1 MTSGDPEPRSGFN
14 ATLINLDIQKVQKIF
29 KTMKYTTLVII
40 LTLLSTA
47 CANMDRRVH
56 PASATS
62 IRGLADTVGF
72 AHLDWQMDSV
82 MHRINRTFPSELL
95 TAGVQPETAWR
106 VAICPHDDY
115 TYTSWHYPSLLKNLK
130 AKTIIIFGVAHKA
143 RQFNIADRIVFDT
156 FTHWQGPFKKIKVS
170 AFREEIM
177 AALPNNLFL
186 VSDSLQRIEH
196 SVEGM
201 LPFVQY
207 FNRDV
212 EIISILVPFMS
223 ADRMTQIAAPLAS
236 SIHRMMAR
244 NRLGWGKDVSL
255 LITTDAVHYGDL
267 EWGGKNMAPF
277 GVYSSG
283 YAMAVVKE
291 HNIIDSCLVGG
302 LTGDRIRK
310 FVTTTVRPD
319 DYREYQWTWCGRYSV
334 PLGLMVALNLQQ
346 ETQGKPLNG
355 KLIGYSTSIDHHPLK
370 VDDLRM
376 GKTAIA
382 NLRHWV
388 GYASLGYE

>member
-1 MTSGDPEPRSGFN
+1 
-14 ATLINLDIQKVQKIF
+14 
-29 KTMKYTTLVII
+29 MKYTILVFIS
-40 LTLLSTA
+40 TLLSTA

-56 PASATS
+56 PAYATS
-62 IRGLADTVGF
+62 TRGLVDTVGF

-82 MHRINRTFPSELL
+82 MRRINRTFLVEQKAS
-95 TAGVQPETAWR
+95 GVQPETAWR

-115 TYTSWHYPSLLKNLK
+115 TYTSWQYPALLKNLR
-130 AKTIIIFGVAHKA
+130 AKTIIVFGVAHKA

-177 AALPNNLFL
+177 AGLPNNLFL

-207 FNRDV
+207 FKRDV
-212 EIISILVPFMS
+212 EIISILVPFMNE
-223 ADRMTQIAAPLAS
+223 DRMAQIAVPLAS
-236 SIHRMMAR
+236 SIHRMMVR
-244 NRLGWGKDVSL
+244 NHLVWGKDIAL

-277 GVYSSG
+277 GADSSG
-283 YAMAVVKE
+283 YAKAVVKE
-291 HNIIDSCLVGG
+291 HHILDSCLVGG
-302 LTGDRIRK
+302 LTPDRIKK
-310 FVTTTVRPD
+310 FVATTVRPD
-319 DYREYQWTWCGRYSV
+319 DYREYQWTWCGRYTV
-334 PLGLMVALNLQQ
+334 PLGLMVAWNLQQ
-346 ETQGKPLNG
+346 DNQGKPLNG

-370 VDDLRM
+370 VEDLRM